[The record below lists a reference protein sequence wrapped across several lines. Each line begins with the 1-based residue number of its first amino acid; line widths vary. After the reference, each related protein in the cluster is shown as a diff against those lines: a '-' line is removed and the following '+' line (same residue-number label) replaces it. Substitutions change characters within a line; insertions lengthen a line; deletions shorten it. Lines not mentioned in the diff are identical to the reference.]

1 MIKTLALNG
10 KALLTNSK
18 ELGWGQSIT
27 LPPYTIRLLYRDGI
41 TPDFT
46 RPLNRGATITQVSA
60 EPNIWDVT
68 LESSDWTALFM
79 VIRSATENDLLEVL
93 GANTTNVTNMQ
104 SLFRENKALTRI
116 ASLDT
121 TNVTNMQQIC
131 NFCTS
136 LKSLPQLKSQNVT
149 NALAAF
155 SSCSALTFT
164 PIIDFPNATNV
175 SSLYAVCT
183 SIVEVPLLN
192 IPKATRVDYLF
203 SHCYN
208 VKSGTLAL
216 YRKLALQE
224 GITNHTHAF
233 WNCGSDTIEGA
244 AELAQIPDDW
254 K

>member
-79 VIRSATENDLLEVL
+79 AYTAIQNDLLEVL
-93 GANTTNVTNMQ
+93 AANTTNVTNMPN
-104 SLFRENKALTRI
+104 LFSENRALTSIR
-116 ASLDT
+116 SLDT
-121 TNVTNMQQIC
+121 TNVTNMQRLC
-131 NFCTS
+131 FYCTS
-136 LKSLPQLKSQNVT
+136 LTSIPQLKSQNVT
-149 NALAAF
+149 NAKAAF
-155 SSCSALTFT
+155 ADCFALTFI
-164 PIIDFPNATNV
+164 PIIDFPNATDV
-175 SSLYAVCT
+175 GSLYASCT
-183 SIVEVPLLN
+183 SIIEVPLLN
-192 IPKATRVDYLF
+192 IPKATIVNYLF
-203 SHCYN
+203 SGCYN
-208 VKSGTLAL
+208 VKSGALAL

>member
-79 VIRSATENDLLEVL
+79 AYTAIQNDLLEVL
-93 GANTTNVTNMQ
+93 AANTTNVTNM
-104 SLFRENKALTRI
+104 SNLFSENRALTSIR
-116 ASLDT
+116 SLDT
-121 TNVTNMQQIC
+121 TNVTNMQRLC
-131 NFCTS
+131 FYCTS
-136 LKSLPQLKSQNVT
+136 LTSIPQLKSQNVT
-149 NALAAF
+149 NAKAAF
-155 SSCSALTFT
+155 ADCFALTFI
-164 PIIDFPNATNV
+164 PIIDFPNATDV
-175 SSLYAVCT
+175 GSLYASCT
-183 SIVEVPLLN
+183 SIIEVPLLN
-192 IPKATRVDYLF
+192 IPKATIVNYLF
-203 SHCYN
+203 SGCYN
-208 VKSGTLAL
+208 VKSGALAL

-224 GITNHTHAF
+224 SITSHTRSF
-233 WNCGSDTIEGA
+233 WDCGRDTIEGA